1 MKNIKTS
8 DTWVLWP
15 TKICPSFFELGGNQV
30 ISGKYNFS
38 FEFDFKINEIS
49 KNSGERGTILS
60 INPNYFVLH
69 YYNEN
74 LSAIHMSTEG
84 SETHN
89 VHEDI
94 RDIVKIG
101 KVHKLKVEN
110 IDFTNFNVYIDNKK
124 VLSTHNF
131 NHTNDPQIFFG
142 SETFPWGSPDL
153 NSCDMDLINFKLYHE
168 DTLISHH
175 DFNNIIHNKF
185 VDLTNNCNFIHKL

>member
-1 MKNIKTS
+1 
-8 DTWVLWP
+8 
-15 TKICPSFFELGGNQV
+15 
-30 ISGKYNFS
+30 
-38 FEFDFKINEIS
+38 
-49 KNSGERGTILS
+49 
-60 INPNYFVLH
+60 
-69 YYNEN
+69 
-74 LSAIHMSTEG
+74 MSTEG
-84 SETHN
+84 SEIHN

-94 RDIVKIG
+94 RDIIKIG

-168 DTLISHH
+168 DTLISNH